1 MLWRFLL
8 ISWLVLITTW
18 LPPGMADAQNLSFV
32 NYGFN
37 QGLHHSQVIDI
48 TQDDYGNLWIVPL
61 TGSLLYRFNG
71 RDFQRV
77 DVTVEGIHQSVR
89 LFSIASD
96 DKENIWLLSSIGLVR
111 FDGKRFYHVPFDK
124 PFLITSLSNL
134 YVDSNSVVWVIDDNG
149 NIFSCVNNEVTSY
162 QHHEGMKGRPIGFSE
177 YEKEPFVFSNRGEMM
192 SLKTK
197 KPIALSFLK
206 RDDLVRYVVKD
217 EHKYIVVTNT
227 DIIRY
232 DTSDE
237 TLKRYKHDLN
247 QLTQILSYGND
258 LIILS
263 NGSIRILNE
272 KENRLIENHPGFDNR
287 FVQKL
292 FKDQLG
298 SIWLG
303 TDSQGIFNLANQQA
317 LNIPLPDNDIPVA
330 IYPVGNDKIFAGTYK
345 SGLIEIDH
353 KQVKDLGLKDVQGK
367 IVMSLT
373 KGPDNTLLVGTQQNG
388 AFQLS
393 PNNKVRKLDLGKANP
408 AFVLPVTTLNDDVW
422 LGSSF
427 GLHQLSGTLVNK
439 KNFSYQQLGAVAHF
453 NAMIPIDTALLI
465 GSAGEG
471 LLLFDPRKDTLM
483 KLPGY
488 QNEASIY
495 LMKRDAKGQV
505 WIGGEFPRIIILN
518 KSLKRVASIDLA
530 KYCSNILTFEFF
542 GNDRLLVG
550 SNDGVFTITLGD
562 AYRISSVRRLG
573 LADGYKGGEVC
584 MASMARV
591 NDKIWFGTSDGVY
604 CYFTGGD
611 QEKNP
616 TPFTYI
622 NDVRLFNK
630 ETDWR
635 EYSKNVKGMYG
646 LPQDLQLHH
655 DNNNLTFS
663 FYAND
668 FNDNEDLQFRYW
680 LEGSDTGWSEFST
693 DENITYSSLPAGKYI
708 FHVQSKDGVNIGN
721 LASFPF
727 VILPAFWETNIFY
740 VMIAVIAGIAIFA
753 LIRIITRFRIK
764 RFKLKEQI
772 RATESA
778 KLRRQM
784 AMDFH
789 DEMGNKLASVLAY
802 SSSMKLVS
810 ANKEDHELFDYFEK
824 NAAAIYYGTKDFIWS
839 IDVESNNLIE
849 VITYLRDFGA
859 NFFEKHDIDFLVEND
874 ILNESFN
881 KQLPDGYNRQVVLL
895 FKEAMTNVLK
905 HSKASKVY
913 FDVVA
918 KGDVYKIILEDDG
931 IGFNRNGKG
940 KGLKSMSDRADKISG
955 LLSIDNIVPHGTRI
969 TLQFKVKKI

>member
-1 MLWRFLL
+1 MVWRFLL
-8 ISWLVLITTW
+8 ILWLASIT
-18 LPPGMADAQNLSFV
+18 AYAQNLSFV

-48 TQDDYGNLWIVPL
+48 TQDRYGNLWIVPL

-77 DVTVEGIHQSVR
+77 DVLVEGVHQSVR

-96 DKENIWLLSSIGLVR
+96 DNENIWLLTSIGLVR
-111 FDGKRFYHVPFDK
+111 FDGKRFYHLPFDK
-124 PFLITSLSNL
+124 PALITSLSNL
-134 YVDSNSVVWVIDDNG
+134 FVDSNSVVWVIDDNG
-149 NIFSCVNNEVTSY
+149 NIFTCVNNAVSAY

-177 YEKEPFVFSNRGEMM
+177 YEKEPFVFSIRGEIM

-197 KPIALSFLK
+197 KPVALSFLK
-206 RDDLVRYVVKD
+206 GDDLVRYAVKD
-217 EHKYIVVTNT
+217 EASYIVVTDNE
-227 DIIRY
+227 IIRY
-232 DTSDE
+232 ETSNKI
-237 TLKRYKHDLN
+237 LKRFKHDLN

-263 NGSIRILNE
+263 NGSIRVLNE
-272 KENRLIENHPGFDNR
+272 EGNKIIENQPGFDNH
-287 FVQKL
+287 FVQKI

-317 LNIPLPDNDIPVA
+317 LNIPIPNNDIPVA
-330 IYPVGNDKIFAGTYK
+330 IYPLGDDKILAGTYK
-345 SGLIEIDH
+345 SGLVEIDH
-353 KQVKDLGLKDVQGK
+353 KQVKDLGLKEVQGK
-367 IVMSLT
+367 IVMSAT
-373 KGPDNTLLVGTQQNG
+373 KGPNNTILVGTQQNG
-388 AFQLS
+388 AFALS
-393 PNNKVRKLDLGKANP
+393 PGNKTVPTGRQVRKLEMGKVNP
-408 AFVLPVTTLNDDVW
+408 PFVLPITTLNDEVW
-422 LGSSF
+422 LGSSY
-427 GLHQLSGTLVNK
+427 GLHQFSNSLVNK
-439 KNFSYQQLGAVAHF
+439 KNYSYKQLGALAHF
-453 NAMIPIDTALLI
+453 NVIFPIDSALLI

-471 LLLFDPRKDTLM
+471 VLLFDPKKDTLT

-488 QNEASIY
+488 QTEASIY
-495 LMKRDAKGQV
+495 LMKRDAQGQI

-518 KSLKRVASIDLA
+518 NKLKRIASIDLA
-530 KYCSNILTFEFF
+530 RYCSNILTFEFF

-562 AYRISSVRRLG
+562 GYRISSVRRLG

-584 MASMARV
+584 MASMTRV

-604 CYFTGGD
+604 CYFIGSD
-611 QEKNP
+611 KEMNP
-616 TPFTYI
+616 TPFTYV

-646 LPQDLQLHH
+646 LPQGLELDHG
-655 DNNNLTFS
+655 NNNLTFS

-668 FNDNEDLQFRYW
+668 FHDNEDLQFHYW
-680 LEGSDTGWSEFST
+680 LEGSNTSWSEFST
-693 DENITYSSLPAGKYI
+693 DENITYSSLPAGNYT
-708 FHVQSKDGVNIGN
+708 FHVQSKDGVNLGN
-721 LASFPF
+721 IANFHF
-727 VILPAFWETNIFY
+727 VILPAFWETKIFY
-740 VMIAVIAGIAIFA
+740 VLVAALTTIIIFI
-753 LIRIITRFRIK
+753 LVRIITRARIK
-764 RFKLKEQI
+764 RFQLKEQI

-802 SSSMKLVS
+802 SSSLKLVS
-810 ANKEDHELFDYFEK
+810 ANKENHELFDYFEK

-859 NFFEKHDIDFLVEND
+859 NFFEKHGIDFLVEND

-881 KQLPDGYNRQVVLL
+881 RSLPDGHNRQLVLL

-905 HSKASKVY
+905 HSKATKVY

-918 KGDVYKIILEDDG
+918 KGNVYKIILADDG
-931 IGFNRNGKG
+931 VGLGSKNGKG
-940 KGLKSMSDRADKISG
+940 KGLKSMADRADKISG
-955 LLSIDNIVPHGTRI
+955 LLNIEQVVPHGTRV
-969 TLQFKVKKI
+969 TLQFKV